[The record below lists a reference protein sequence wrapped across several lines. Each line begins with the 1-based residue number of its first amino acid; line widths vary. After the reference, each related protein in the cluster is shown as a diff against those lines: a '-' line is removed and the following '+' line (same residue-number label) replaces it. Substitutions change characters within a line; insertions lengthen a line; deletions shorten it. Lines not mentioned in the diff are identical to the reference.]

1 MKSQVVVLRVSMLKL
16 TQLSTTIPINNAM
29 VFIHFTFCEFISS
42 NVAGCKGLK
51 FKNKYFFK

>member
-51 FKNKYFFK
+51 FKNKYF